1 MQRDLAAVTHQEGAE
16 HGDPRAPPVWREA
29 LKTPDAIPM
38 RWCGAW
44 LIATAVMAGMAKA
57 VTPTGTLETISGA
70 IPPDA
75 ASATSSAPAAPAVR
89 PATMAFHSPM

>member
-1 MQRDLAAVTHQEGAE
+1 MQRDLAAASHQEGAE

-29 LKTPDAIPM
+29 LKTPDASPM

-70 IPPDA
+70 TRRTLRA
-75 ASATSSAPAAPAVR
+75 QRAAPR
-89 PATMAFHSPM
+89 RRRR